1 MGKIEKSQRIKA
13 IETKCNVVCS
23 ITCYWKR
30 TSVGKK
36 KNGENLTKMYS

>member
-1 MGKIEKSQRIKA
+1 MGKIEKSQKIKT

-30 TSVGKK
+30 TSVKT
-36 KNGENLTKMYS
+36 NGDNLTKIYS